1 MPTCQCS
8 PKSVPAMAK
17 GCSSSQSPSSCPQPV
32 KASRP
37 DSSSSRAPA
46 LPPDCLQ
53 AADEANRHRTHPP
66 ARGNPAC
73 HGAAPPSNSLPLRLP
88 ARKLEVI
95 QTLLHR
101 TSSVTKMNTALMA
114 TILTYSIHGSI
125 LLGSLLVATMIA
137 RQQYKLSWLAALI
150 KAMVTMASVKIST
163 GMSLPKTLA
172 LKAFLAM
179 LITLGS
185 LLGSSAISVAITR
198 PGEDAEGN
206 INVAH
211 SMKLALTTFSA
222 DTKAYEYPKQAHKV
236 FGIGRSKRSSA
247 YPNIVFK
254 AEAHKMVTTME
265 TKNPARG
272 KMPDYQIDNGMTTT
286 MNDDATYYIP
296 NSLDLAKKTTSN
308 NKVDFTEA
316 DKKEDMKNNISN
328 MTAVMNYENSEN
340 LTRDLTSLDN
350 DSANAT
356 DSFPNSID
364 SDEMTATEDKIVF
377 KEMNEMDTSSKEDE
391 KNATSTMIE
400 DMYYDNSTDLTLNR
414 TSMDDNSVDYIPT
427 GLDKA
432 GETTTED
439 KVVFRKATKM
449 DASKKKDNVANNPKM
464 IFNMTEVTTYI
475 KNHDN
480 YKKEKSISTVSAL
493 TFLSAFGLTCLAVGL
508 FCGISFACG
517 ILQACKSRSNNNT
530 NQQIELSNI

>member
-8 PKSVPAMAK
+8 PKSVPAMAR
-17 GCSSSQSPSSCPQPV
+17 GCSSSQSPSFCSQPV
-32 KASRP
+32 EASRP
-37 DSSSSRAPA
+37 RTRLLPPPGSSSSRAPA
-46 LPPDCLQ
+46 LPPDCLH
-53 AADEANRHRTHPP
+53 AADEANRHGTPSSGPGQPSLPRSSISEQLTPTPP
-66 ARGNPAC
+66 SSKEA
-73 HGAAPPSNSLPLRLP
+73 HSDSDAPP
-88 ARKLEVI
+88 
-95 QTLLHR
+95 Q
-101 TSSVTKMNTALMA
+101 TSSVAKMNTAFIA

-125 LLGSLLVATMIA
+125 LLASLLVATMIA

-163 GMSLPKTLA
+163 GMSLPKTMA
-172 LKAFLAM
+172 LKAFLAL

-185 LLGSSAISVAITR
+185 LLGSSGISVAITR

-222 DTKAYEYPKQAHKV
+222 DTNAYEYPKQAHKV

-254 AEAHKMVTTME
+254 AEAHKMVTARME
-265 TKNPARG
+265 TQNPARE
-272 KMPDYQIDNGMTTT
+272 KMPNYQIDTGMTTS
-286 MNDDATYYIP
+286 MNDNATDYIP
-296 NSLDLAKKTTSN
+296 ISLDLDNKTTYN

-328 MTAVMNYENSEN
+328 MTAVINYENSEN

-356 DSFPNSID
+356 DSFTYSID
-364 SDEMTATEDKIVF
+364 SDEMTATKDKIVF
-377 KEMNEMDTSSKEDE
+377 KEMNEMDTSTKEDE
-391 KNATSTMIE
+391 ENATSTMID
-400 DMYYDNSTDLTLNR
+400 DMSYDNSTDLTLDQ
-414 TSMDDNSVDYIPT
+414 TSMDDYIPT

-432 GETTTED
+432 GETTTEA
-439 KVVFRKATKM
+439 KVVFKKATEM
-449 DASKKKDNVANNPKM
+449 DASEKKDNMSNEPKI
-464 IFNMTEVTTYI
+464 IFNMTEVTTARTYI
-475 KNHDN
+475 KNHNN
-480 YKKEKSISTVSAL
+480 YKKKSISTVTAL
-493 TFLSAFGLTCLAVGL
+493 TFLSI

-517 ILQACKSRSNNNT
+517 ILQTCKNRNNNNT
-530 NQQIELSNI
+530 NQQIELNNI

>member
-1 MPTCQCS
+1 
-8 PKSVPAMAK
+8 
-17 GCSSSQSPSSCPQPV
+17 
-32 KASRP
+32 
-37 DSSSSRAPA
+37 
-46 LPPDCLQ
+46 
-53 AADEANRHRTHPP
+53 
-66 ARGNPAC
+66 
-73 HGAAPPSNSLPLRLP
+73 
-88 ARKLEVI
+88 
-95 QTLLHR
+95 
-101 TSSVTKMNTALMA
+101 MNTALMA

-254 AEAHKMVTTME
+254 AEAHKMVTARME

-272 KMPDYQIDNGMTTT
+272 KKPNYQIDTSMTTT
-286 MNDDATYYIP
+286 MNDNATDYIP
-296 NSLDLAKKTTSN
+296 ISLDFAKKTTYN

-356 DSFPNSID
+356 GSFPNNID

-400 DMYYDNSTDLTLNR
+400 DMYYDNSTDLTLNRTSMDDNSTDLTLNR